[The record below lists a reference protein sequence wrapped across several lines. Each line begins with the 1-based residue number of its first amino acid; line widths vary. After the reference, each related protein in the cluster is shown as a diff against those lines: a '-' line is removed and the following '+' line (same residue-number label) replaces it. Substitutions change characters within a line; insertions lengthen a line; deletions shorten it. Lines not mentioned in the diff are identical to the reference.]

1 MKIVL
6 ELPDEFKRDFEDNN
20 LLLAKNQMID
30 SFERIKVDVKDSKNG
45 ISGTYEIEILDAF
58 IKAFE
63 NVEILQNQEKAQNQE
78 KFLKVCLIDNK
89 DNVLVEYK
97 YFNDMDKA
105 IKYMD
110 TLPTLKNT
118 DEKYALISNITGA
131 KIYQKA
137 TIHIKE
143 GCKYEQR

>member
-63 NVEILQNQEKAQNQE
+63 NVKVLQEQEKAL
-78 KFLKVCLIDNK
+78 FKVCLIDNK
-89 DNVLVEYK
+89 DNVLVNYK
-97 YFNDMDKA
+97 YFNDMDRAKN
-105 IKYMD
+105 YMD

-118 DEKYALISNITGA
+118 DEKYALINNNTGA
-131 KIYQKA
+131 KVYQLADIFMKDRL
-137 TIHIKE
+137 E
-143 GCKYEQR
+143 EMRR